1 LKLQKDTGQS
11 PDFTSPSVIPA
22 FKPRLCCSKGKQ
34 LALALNT
41 LSHGNLSPEVSALYF
56 GGISLACEPGA
67 EVYADLAKQEQSNSA
82 IMLDPN
88 IRPSFIQDI
97 DRYRKRLDRMMAYA
111 DIVKVSYEDLKALS
125 PRLEKSLGIR
135 KVCRLNENL
144 ERH

>member
-1 LKLQKDTGQS
+1 
-11 PDFTSPSVIPA
+11 
-22 FKPRLCCSKGKQ
+22 
-34 LALALNT
+34 
-41 LSHGNLSPEVSALYF
+41 LSPEVSALYF